1 MKIAKT
7 VTILALLLTGSAEAH
22 TLRLVDGENVSLT
35 ALVKDLRQARVIFI
49 GESHDSLAHH
59 RAQLEIIR
67 ALREEGEELAIG
79 LEMFRSDSQEA
90 LDRWVAGEIGF
101 VKFMAVYHDNW
112 QWWDK
117 YSLIFNYARENR
129 VEMIGLNLSR
139 EIVAKVA
146 RNGFDS
152 LSREEKEELPV
163 VRCVVDDAYRT
174 YIRRA
179 LGKHDLQGTAF
190 DNFCEAQLLWDK
202 VMARNLLDYLTD
214 HPDKKVAVL
223 AGSGHAWKYGIPA
236 QLKAGGENNWRVIL
250 PAPPGQPGPVNV
262 SPEDADYLLLGVEE
276 TPFH

>member
-1 MKIAKT
+1 MNTKSKTKKIAK
-7 VTILALLLTGSAEAH
+7 VLAILALLLAGSAEAH
-22 TLRLVDGENVSLT
+22 TLRLADGENVSLA
-35 ALVKDLRQARVIFI
+35 ALVKDLRQARVVFI

-59 RAQLEIIR
+59 RTQLEIIR
-67 ALREEGEELAIG
+67 ALREAGEDLAIG

-90 LDRWVAGEIGF
+90 LDRWVAGEIGV

-139 EIVAKVA
+139 QIVAKVA

-152 LSREEKEELPV
+152 LSQVEKEELPV
-163 VRCVVDDAYRT
+163 VRCVVDDAYRA

-202 VMARNLLDYLTD
+202 MMARNLLDYLAD
-214 HPDKKVAVL
+214 HPDKKVVVL

-236 QLKAGGENNWRVIL
+236 QLKAGGEKNWREGAGI
-250 PAPPGQPGPVNV
+250 GRNR
-262 SPEDADYLLLGVEE
+262 ADFQTLLALRA
-276 TPFH
+276 